1 VGTLFSKKKYLP
13 YSYQKIN
20 YFYLSCWWW
29 GTCVEKNERE
39 NRRTMS
45 KYFLEE
51 GGGLS
56 LGYLVVEKK
65 FPIRYDIADA
75 NLGIG
80 DSMASVVDPHPG
92 IEPLDIDCQS
102 MPTMLTDNGRWLPEA
117 ADVSRRIG

>member
-1 VGTLFSKKKYLP
+1 
-13 YSYQKIN
+13 
-20 YFYLSCWWW
+20 
-29 GTCVEKNERE
+29 
-39 NRRTMS
+39 MS

-102 MPTMLTDNGRWLPEA
+102 MPTMLTDNGRWLPDA
-117 ADVSRRIG
+117 ADESVNSSANSSVQHGCQLVLDPFLSHFSTF